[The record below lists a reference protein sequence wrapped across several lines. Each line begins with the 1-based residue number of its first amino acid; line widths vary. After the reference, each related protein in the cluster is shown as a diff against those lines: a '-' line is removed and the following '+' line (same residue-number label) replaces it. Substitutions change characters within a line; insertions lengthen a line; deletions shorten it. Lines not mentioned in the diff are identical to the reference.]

1 MNLLFNALIITLLL
15 LPGVILRL
23 SYLSIFYSKKT
34 FRSSFAEELLL
45 SLLPTFIIQSVGFLI
60 IKNRIN
66 LETFYLLLINSDKTI
81 QHNLNVTSIANFLL
95 YCAIVYTFS
104 AMLGIYARKIVIKYS
119 LDVRIPLLRLYN
131 EWYYHLWGFVS
142 VNEKGKKSFYE
153 TDNVW
158 LDILVDN
165 KDGSFIYSG
174 WLYEFILSKEEGLDF
189 LCLNGV
195 RRRKLD
201 KDEREEPTLI
211 KEGEL
216 EKLIESNDDINVSY
230 DNYEDKNVTVEQLNN
245 YMDKRYYDMPGQNF
259 IIPYKEVK
267 NINIIY
273 FNEEVN

>member
-1 MNLLFNALIITLLL
+1 MNFLFNALIITLLL

-45 SLLPTFIIQSVGFLI
+45 SLLPTFFIQSIGFLI
-60 IKNRIN
+60 IKTHIDVI
-66 LETFYLLLINSDKTI
+66 TFYLLLINSDKI
-81 QHNLNVTSIANFLL
+81 IHHNLNINSISGFLL
-95 YCAIVYTFS
+95 YCVILYMVS
-104 AMLGIYARKIVIKYS
+104 AVLGVIIRKIVIKYS

-131 EWYYHLWGFVS
+131 DWYYHLWGFIS
-142 VNEKGKKSFYE
+142 VDENGKRFFNA

-174 WLYEFILSKEEGLDF
+174 WLYEFILSKEEGLYF

-195 RRRKLD
+195 RRRKLAMD
-201 KDEREEPTLI
+201 KKDESAETATFKFENSA
-211 KEGEL
+211 EN
-216 EKLIESNDDINVSY
+216 NDDINVSY
-230 DNYEDKNVTVEQLNN
+230 DNYQDKSETVEQLNN
-245 YMDKRYYDMPGQNF
+245 YIDERYYDMPGQNF

-273 FNEEVN
+273 FNEEIN

>member
-1 MNLLFNALIITLLL
+1 MNFLFNALIITLLL

-23 SYLSIFYSKKT
+23 CYLSIFYSKKT

-60 IKNRIN
+60 IRNKID
-66 LETFYLLLINSDKTI
+66 LSTFYLLLINSDKTI
-81 QHNLNVTSIANFLL
+81 QHNFNSNSISYFLL
-95 YCAIVYTFS
+95 YCVIVYI
-104 AMLGIYARKIVIKYS
+104 AAALLGIFFRKIVRHYS

-131 EWYYHLWGFVS
+131 DWYYHLWGFVS
-142 VNEKGKKSFYE
+142 VDEKGKKFFNE

-165 KDGSFIYSG
+165 KDGSYIYGG
-174 WLYEFILSKEEGLDF
+174 WLFEFILSKEEGLDF

-201 KDEREEPTLI
+201 MDKRNEVQKKKDSFEELA
-211 KEGEL
+211 EF
-216 EKLIESNDDINVSY
+216 SNDINVSY
-230 DNYEDKNVTVEQLNN
+230 DNYQDKNETVEQLNN
-245 YMDKRYYDMPGQNF
+245 YIDERYYDMPGQNF

-273 FNEEVN
+273 FKEEVN

>member
-1 MNLLFNALIITLLL
+1 MNFLFNALIITLLL

-45 SLLPTFIIQSVGFLI
+45 SLLPTFIIQFIGFLI
-60 IKNRIN
+60 VRHHVNVQTI
-66 LETFYLLLINSDKTI
+66 YLLLINSDKTI
-81 QHNLNVTSIANFLL
+81 QYNFNSTSITNFLL
-95 YCAIVYTFS
+95 YCLVVYTF
-104 AMLGIYARKIVIKYS
+104 AALLGYFIRKLVIKYS

-131 EWYYHLWGFVS
+131 DWYYHLWGFAVL
-142 VNEKGKKSFYE
+142 NERGKKSFRE

-165 KDGSFIYSG
+165 QDGSYIYSG

-189 LCLNGV
+189 LCLNSV
-195 RRRKLD
+195 RRRRLD
-201 KDEREEPTLI
+201 KDEREETPATN
-211 KEGEL
+211 KPSFEKAL
-216 EKLIESNDDINVSY
+216 EESQEINISY
-230 DNYEDKNVTVEQLNN
+230 DDYEDSNHTVEQVNN
-245 YMDKRYYDMPGQNF
+245 YIDNRYYDMPGQNF

-273 FNEEVN
+273 FIEEEG